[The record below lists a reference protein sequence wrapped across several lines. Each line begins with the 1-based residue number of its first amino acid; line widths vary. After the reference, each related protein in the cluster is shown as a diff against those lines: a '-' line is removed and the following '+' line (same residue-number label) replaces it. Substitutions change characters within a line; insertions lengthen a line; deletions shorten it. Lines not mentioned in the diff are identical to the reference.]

1 MAMYPYITGIS
12 KGFVRCPIDKHGL
25 DGGGMDYSYLNDT
38 LIILASTV
46 AVVVLF
52 LRIGLPP
59 ILGYLSVGAFI
70 GPYGLALVF
79 DVEHIRVLAEFGVV
93 FLLFTIGLEF
103 SVPLLIRMRGSVL
116 GLGGTQVLLTVALT
130 AAVAMYFGFSIETAL
145 VLGGVVAMSSTAL
158 VTKQLSDQVE
168 LHTRHGRNTVGIL
181 LLQDLMVV
189 PLLILVTS
197 LSGQTLPTS
206 AMTILAAF
214 GQGLLA
220 LLLIFAFGRWVLKP
234 LFREVAGFRSAEL
247 FTLTVLLVVLC
258 SAWATHKIGLSFAL
272 GAFLAG
278 VMLSETEFR
287 HQVESEIRPFRDV
300 LLGLFFITVGMML
313 DIRMIPDIWH
323 WVLLLLTVLMVA
335 KMLLV
340 MGLCRLAGWNSVV
353 SMRTGLILA
362 HGGEFGFAILI
373 LALDANLFSPDV
385 AQIVLAAL
393 LFSIGLAPFILR
405 YNGEIVSFIM
415 PVATAMSQ
423 KRIRDQIVGTTR
435 GLHNHVII
443 CGFGRV
449 GQNSM
454 KLLNDEGIHCMAIDL
469 DQERVKYAAASKQ
482 PVYYGDASS
491 LELLNACGLSRASA
505 VVVSTIDFNTTMKIL
520 RRVRSVDGE
529 LPVIVRARKEIHLY
543 QLYQAEAS
551 DVVADT
557 FDTSQMLTREML
569 SRFNLYS

>member
-1 MAMYPYITGIS
+1 
-12 KGFVRCPIDKHGL
+12 
-25 DGGGMDYSYLNDT
+25 MDYSYLNDT

-59 ILGYLSVGAFI
+59 ILGYLSVGILI
-70 GPYGLALVF
+70 GPYGLELVF

-116 GLGGTQVLLTVALT
+116 GLGSGQVLLTVALT
-130 AAVAMYFGFSIETAL
+130 MAIAMYFGFSFETAL
-145 VLGGVVAMSSTAL
+145 VLGGVIAMSSTAL

-168 LHTRHGRNTVGIL
+168 LHTRHGRNTIGIL

-189 PLLILVTS
+189 PLLILVAS
-197 LSGQTLPTS
+197 LSDQSGSISLTTVL
-206 AMTILAAF
+206 LAF
-214 GQGLLA
+214 GEGLLA
-220 LLLIFAFGRWVLKP
+220 LALIFVFGHWVLRP

-258 SAWATHKIGLSFAL
+258 SAWATHQIGLSFAL

-300 LLGLFFITVGMML
+300 LLGLFFITIGMML
-313 DIRMIPDIWH
+313 NIRLLPETWH
-323 WVLLLLTVLMVA
+323 WVLLLLAVLILA

-340 MGLCRLAGWNSVV
+340 MGLCRLAGWNNAV

-373 LALDANLFSPDV
+373 LALDGNLFSADL
-385 AQIVLAAL
+385 AQIVLATL

-405 YNGEIVSFIM
+405 HNAKITAFIM
-415 PVATAMSQ
+415 PTAMAISR
-423 KRIRDQIVGTTR
+423 KKIRDQLVNKACE
-435 GLHNHVII
+435 LNHHVII

-449 GQNSM
+449 GQHAM
-454 KLLNDEGIHCMAIDL
+454 QLLNDEGIHSIAIDL
-469 DQERVKYAAASKQ
+469 DQERIKQANDSKK
-482 PVYYGDASS
+482 PVYYGDAAS
-491 LELLNACGLSRASA
+491 LELLNACGLARASA
-505 VVVSTIDFNTTMKIL
+505 VLVSMVDFNTSIKIL
-520 RRVRSVDGE
+520 QRVRSVDAE
-529 LPVIVRARKEIHLY
+529 LPVIVRARKEIHLF

-551 DVVADT
+551 DVVTDT
-557 FDTSQMLTREML
+557 FDTSQMLSKEML
-569 SRFNLYS
+569 SRYNIHRQNL

>member
-1 MAMYPYITGIS
+1 
-12 KGFVRCPIDKHGL
+12 
-25 DGGGMDYSYLNDT
+25 MDYSYLNDT

-52 LRIGLPP
+52 LRIGLSP
-59 ILGYLSVGAFI
+59 ILGYLFVGILI

-79 DVEHIRVLAEFGVV
+79 DIEHIRVLAEFGVV

-116 GLGGTQVLLTVALT
+116 GLGGAQVLLTVALT
-130 AAVAMYFGFSIETAL
+130 AAAAMYFSFSVEAAL
-145 VLGGVVAMSSTAL
+145 VLGGVAAMSSTAL

-168 LHTRHGRNTVGIL
+168 LHTGHGRNAVGIL
-181 LLQDLMVV
+181 LLQDLMVA

-197 LSGQTLPTS
+197 LSDRAASTS
-206 AMTILAAF
+206 AMTILIAF
-214 GQGLLA
+214 GQGLLV
-220 LLLIFAFGRWVLKP
+220 LLLILSFGRWVLRP
-234 LFREVAGFRSAEL
+234 LFQEVAGFRSAEL
-247 FTLTVLLVVLC
+247 FTLTALLVVLC
-258 SAWATHKIGLSFAL
+258 SAWATYQIGLSFAL

-287 HQVESEIRPFRDV
+287 HQVASEIRPFRDV

-313 DIRMIPDIWH
+313 NIRMIPDIWH
-323 WVLLLLTVLMVA
+323 WVLLLLTVLIVA
-335 KMLLV
+335 KLLLV
-340 MGLCRLAGWNSVV
+340 MGLCRLAGWNNAV

-362 HGGEFGFAILI
+362 HSGEFGFAILI
-373 LALDANLFSPDV
+373 LALDAHLFSPDV
-385 AQIVLAAL
+385 VQIVLAAL

-405 YNGEIVSFIM
+405 YNGKITAFIM
-415 PVATAMSQ
+415 PAATAMSR
-423 KRIRDQIVGTTR
+423 KSIKDQIAGTAR
-435 GLHNHVII
+435 GLNHHVII

-449 GQNSM
+449 GENAM
-454 KLLNDEGIHCMAIDL
+454 TLLNDEGIHCIAVDL
-469 DQERVKYAAASKQ
+469 DQERVQYATASKQ
-482 PVYYGDASS
+482 SVYYGNAVS

-505 VVVSTIDFNTTMKIL
+505 VVVSMVDFNTSMKIL
-520 RRVRSVDGE
+520 RQVRSVDAR
-529 LPVIVRARKEIHLY
+529 LPVFVRARKEIHLF

-569 SRFNLYS
+569 SRFNIHS

>member
-1 MAMYPYITGIS
+1 
-12 KGFVRCPIDKHGL
+12 
-25 DGGGMDYSYLNDT
+25 MDYSYLNDT

-46 AVVVLF
+46 AVVVVF

-59 ILGYLSVGAFI
+59 ILGYLSVGALI
-70 GPYGLALVF
+70 GPYGLALIF
-79 DVEHIRVLAEFGVV
+79 DIEHIRVLAEFGVV

-103 SVPLLIRMRGSVL
+103 SVPLLIRMRGSAL
-116 GLGGTQVLLTVALT
+116 GLGGAQVLLTVALT

-158 VTKQLSDQVE
+158 VIKQLADQVE
-168 LHTRHGRNTVGIL
+168 LHTRHGRNAVGIL

-189 PLLILVTS
+189 PMLILVAS
-197 LSGQTLPTS
+197 LSDQAAPTS
-206 AMTILAAF
+206 AMTVLAAF
-214 GQGLLA
+214 GEGLLV
-220 LLLIFAFGRWVLKP
+220 LLLIFAFGHWVLRP

-258 SAWATHKIGLSFAL
+258 SAWATHQIGLSFAL

-300 LLGLFFITVGMML
+300 LLGLFFISVGMML
-313 DIRMIPDIWH
+313 NIRLIPDIWY

-335 KMLLV
+335 KLLLV
-340 MGLCRLAGWNSVV
+340 MGLCRLAGWNSAV

-373 LALDANLFSPDV
+373 LALNANLFSADA

-405 YNGEIVSFIM
+405 YNGEITAFIM
-415 PVATAMSQ
+415 PAEIAVSR
-423 KRIRDQIVGTTR
+423 KKIKDQIIGTAH
-435 GLHNHVII
+435 GLSHHVII

-449 GQNSM
+449 GQNTM
-454 KLLNDEGIHCMAIDL
+454 HLLNDEGIHCMAIDL
-469 DQERVKYAAASKQ
+469 DQERVKHATASKQ

-491 LELLNACGLSRASA
+491 LELLNACGLPRASA
-505 VVVSTIDFNTTMKIL
+505 VVVSMGDFNTTMKIL
-520 RRVRSVDGE
+520 RRIRSVDAK

-551 DVVADT
+551 DVAADT
-557 FDTSQMLTREML
+557 FDTSQMLTQEML
-569 SRFNLYS
+569 KSFNLHS

>member
-1 MAMYPYITGIS
+1 
-12 KGFVRCPIDKHGL
+12 
-25 DGGGMDYSYLNDT
+25 MDYSYLNDT

-59 ILGYLSVGAFI
+59 ILGYLAVGGLI

-79 DVEHIRVLAEFGVV
+79 DIEHIRVLAEFGIV

-116 GLGGTQVLLTVALT
+116 GLGGAQVLLTVALT
-130 AAVAMYFGFSIETAL
+130 AAAAMYFGFSIEAAL

-158 VTKQLSDQVE
+158 VIKQLSDQVE

-189 PLLILVTS
+189 PMLIFVAS
-197 LSGQTLPTS
+197 LSDRVAPIS
-206 AMTILAAF
+206 AMTVLTAFGEGILA
-214 GQGLLA
+214 LA
-220 LLLIFAFGRWVLKP
+220 LIFAFGHWVLRP

-258 SAWATHKIGLSFAL
+258 SAWATHQIGLSFAL

-300 LLGLFFITVGMML
+300 LLGLFFISVGMML
-313 DIRMIPDIWH
+313 NIRLIPDIWH
-323 WVLLLLTVLMVA
+323 WVLLLLTVLVVG
-335 KMLLV
+335 KLLLV
-340 MGLCRLAGWNSVV
+340 MGLCRLAGWNSAV

-373 LALDANLFSPDV
+373 LALDTSLFSPEM
-385 AQIVLAAL
+385 AQIVLAAI

-405 YNGEIVSFIM
+405 YNGKITAFIM
-415 PVATAMSQ
+415 PAAIAMSR
-423 KRIRDQIVGTTR
+423 KKVRDQIVDKAR
-435 GLHNHVII
+435 GLNHHVII

-449 GQNSM
+449 GQNAM
-454 KLLNDEGIHCMAIDL
+454 QLLGDEGVQCMAIELNQD
-469 DQERVKYAAASKQ
+469 RVKLASASKQ
-482 PVYYGDASS
+482 SVYYGDAAS

-505 VVVSTIDFNTTMKIL
+505 VVVSMVDFNTTRKIL
-520 RRVRSVDGE
+520 RRVRSVDAT

-551 DVVADT
+551 DVVTDT
-557 FDTSQMLTREML
+557 FDTSQILSREML
-569 SRFNLYS
+569 KRFNIHN

>member
-1 MAMYPYITGIS
+1 
-12 KGFVRCPIDKHGL
+12 
-25 DGGGMDYSYLNDT
+25 MDYSYLNDT

-59 ILGYLSVGAFI
+59 ILGYLAVGVLI
-70 GPYGLALVF
+70 GPYGLALIF

-103 SVPLLIRMRGSVL
+103 SVPLLIRMRSSVL
-116 GLGGTQVLLTVALT
+116 GLGGAQVILTVALT
-130 AAVAMYFGFSIETAL
+130 AAIAMYFGFSIEAAL
-145 VLGGVVAMSSTAL
+145 VMGCVVTMSSTAL
-158 VTKQLSDQVE
+158 VIKQLSDQVE
-168 LHTRHGRNTVGIL
+168 LHTRHGRNAVGIL

-189 PLLILVTS
+189 PMLIFVAS
-197 LSGQTLPTS
+197 LSDRVAPTS
-206 AMTILAAF
+206 AMTVLTAF
-214 GQGLLA
+214 GEGVLA
-220 LLLIFAFGRWVLKP
+220 LALIFVFGHWVLRP
-234 LFREVAGFRSAEL
+234 LFREVARFRSAEL
-247 FTLTVLLVVLC
+247 FTLTVLLIVLC
-258 SAWATHKIGLSFAL
+258 SAWATHQIGLSFAL

-300 LLGLFFITVGMML
+300 LLGLFFISVGMML
-313 DIRMIPDIWH
+313 NIRIMPDIWH

-335 KMLLV
+335 KLLLV
-340 MGLCRLAGWNSVV
+340 LGLCRLAGWNSAV

-405 YNGEIVSFIM
+405 YNGKITAFIM
-415 PVATAMSQ
+415 PTAIAMSR
-423 KRIRDQIVGTTR
+423 KKVRDQIASKAC
-435 GLHNHVII
+435 GLNHHIII

-449 GQNSM
+449 GQNAM
-454 KLLNDEGIHCMAIDL
+454 RLLDDKGIHCIAIDL
-469 DQERVKYAAASKQ
+469 DQERVKQAATSKQ
-482 PVYYGDASS
+482 PVYYGDAAS
-491 LELLNACGLSRASA
+491 LELLNTCGLPRAAA
-505 VVVSTIDFNTTMKIL
+505 VVVSMVDFNTTMKIL
-520 RRVRSVDGE
+520 RRIRSVDAK

-551 DVVADT
+551 DVAADT
-557 FDTSQMLTREML
+557 FDTSHLLTQEML
-569 SRFNLYS
+569 KRFNIHS

>member
-1 MAMYPYITGIS
+1 
-12 KGFVRCPIDKHGL
+12 
-25 DGGGMDYSYLNDT
+25 MDYSYLNDT

-46 AVVVLF
+46 AVVFLF

-59 ILGYLSVGAFI
+59 ILGYLAVGGLI

-103 SVPLLIRMRGSVL
+103 SMPLLIRMRGSVL
-116 GLGGTQVLLTVALT
+116 GLGGAQVLLTMALT
-130 AAVAMYFGFSIETAL
+130 AAVAIYFGFSIETAL

-158 VTKQLSDQVE
+158 VIKQLSDQVE
-168 LHTRHGRNTVGIL
+168 LHTRHGRNTVSIL

-189 PLLILVTS
+189 PMLILVAS
-197 LSGQTLPTS
+197 LSGREAPTS
-206 AMTILAAF
+206 AMTVLTAF
-214 GQGLLA
+214 GEGVLA
-220 LLLIFAFGRWVLKP
+220 LVLIFAFGHWVLRP
-234 LFREVAGFRSAEL
+234 LFRAVARFRSAEL

-258 SAWATHKIGLSFAL
+258 SAWATQQIGLSFAL

-300 LLGLFFITVGMML
+300 LLGLFFISVGMML
-313 DIRMIPDIWH
+313 NIRLMPDIWQ
-323 WVLLLLTVLMVA
+323 WVLLFLAVLMLG
-335 KMLLV
+335 KLLLV
-340 MGLCRLAGWNSVV
+340 MGLCRLAGWNSAV

-385 AQIVLAAL
+385 AQIVIATL

-405 YNGEIVSFIM
+405 YNGEITAFIM
-415 PVATAMSQ
+415 PAAIAMSR
-423 KRIRDQIVGTTR
+423 KKVKDQIVGKAR
-435 GLHNHVII
+435 GLNHHVII

-449 GQNSM
+449 GQNTM
-454 KLLNDEGIHCMAIDL
+454 KMLDDEGIHCIAIEL
-469 DQERVKYAAASKQ
+469 DQERVKLADAAKQ
-482 PVYYGDASS
+482 PVYYGDAAS

-505 VVVSTIDFNTTMKIL
+505 VVVSMVDFNTAKKIL
-520 RRVRSVDGE
+520 RRIRSVDAA
-529 LPVIVRARKEIHLY
+529 LPVIMRARKEIHLY

-557 FDTSQMLTREML
+557 FDTSQMLTQEML
-569 SRFNLYS
+569 RRFNIHN

>member
-1 MAMYPYITGIS
+1 
-12 KGFVRCPIDKHGL
+12 
-25 DGGGMDYSYLNDT
+25 MDYSYLNDT

-59 ILGYLSVGAFI
+59 ILGYLVVGVLV

-79 DVEHIRVLAEFGVV
+79 DIEHIRVLAEFGVV

-116 GLGGTQVLLTVALT
+116 GLGGAQVLLTVALT
-130 AAVAMYFGFSIETAL
+130 AATAMYFGFSIEAAL

-158 VTKQLSDQVE
+158 VIKQLSDQVE

-189 PLLILVTS
+189 PMLIFVAS
-197 LSGQTLPTS
+197 LSDRVAPTS
-206 AMTILAAF
+206 AMTVLTAF
-214 GQGLLA
+214 GKGVLA
-220 LLLIFAFGRWVLKP
+220 LALIFAFGYWVLRP
-234 LFREVAGFRSAEL
+234 LFREVARFRSAEL

-258 SAWATHKIGLSFAL
+258 SAWATNQNGLSFAL

-300 LLGLFFITVGMML
+300 LLGLFFVSIGMML
-313 DIRMIPDIWH
+313 NIRLMPDVWH

-335 KMLLV
+335 KLLLV
-340 MGLCRLAGWNSVV
+340 MGLCRLAGWNSAV

-373 LALDANLFSPDV
+373 IALDANLFSADV

-393 LFSIGLAPFILR
+393 LFSIGLAPFILC
-405 YNGEIVSFIM
+405 YNGKITAFIM
-415 PVATAMSQ
+415 PAAIAMSR
-423 KRIRDQIVGTTR
+423 KKVRDQIVGLAR
-435 GLHNHVII
+435 GLNHHVII

-449 GQNSM
+449 GQNAM
-454 KLLNDEGIHCMAIDL
+454 QLLADEGVQCLAIDL
-469 DQERVKYAAASKQ
+469 DQERVKLAAASKQ

-491 LELLNACGLSRASA
+491 LELLNACGLPRAAA
-505 VVVSTIDFNTTMKIL
+505 VVVSMVDFNTARKIL
-520 RRVRSVDGE
+520 HRVRSVDIT
-529 LPVIVRARKEIHLY
+529 LPVIVRARKEIHLF

-557 FDTSQMLTREML
+557 FDTSQMLSREML
-569 SRFNLYS
+569 RRFNIHN

>member
-1 MAMYPYITGIS
+1 
-12 KGFVRCPIDKHGL
+12 
-25 DGGGMDYSYLNDT
+25 MDYSYLNDT

-52 LRIGLPP
+52 LRLGLPP
-59 ILGYLSVGAFI
+59 VLGYLSVGALI

-93 FLLFTIGLEF
+93 FLLFSIGLEF

-116 GLGGTQVLLTVALT
+116 GLGGAQVLLTVVFT
-130 AAVAMYFGFSIETAL
+130 AAAAMYLGFSVEAAL

-158 VTKQLSDQVE
+158 VIKQLSDQAE

-189 PLLILVTS
+189 PILIFVAS
-197 LSGQTLPTS
+197 LSGRAAPTS
-206 AMTILAAF
+206 AMTVLTAF
-214 GQGLLA
+214 GQGLFA
-220 LLLIFAFGRWVLKP
+220 LVLIFAFGHWVLRP

-247 FTLTVLLVVLC
+247 FTMTVLLVVLC
-258 SAWATHKIGLSFAL
+258 SAWATHQIGLSFAL

-300 LLGLFFITVGMML
+300 LLGLFFISVGMML
-313 DIRMIPDIWH
+313 DVRLIPDIWH
-323 WVLLLLTVLMVA
+323 WVLLLFTVLMLV
-335 KMLLV
+335 KLLLV
-340 MGLCRLAGWNSVV
+340 MGLCRLAGWSSVV

-373 LALDANLFSPDV
+373 LALDANLFSPDT
-385 AQIVLAAL
+385 AQIIFAAL
-393 LFSIGLAPFILR
+393 LLSIGLAPFILR
-405 YNGEIVSFIM
+405 YNGKITKFIM
-415 PVATAMSQ
+415 PAAVAMIRKKA
-423 KRIRDQIVGTTR
+423 RDQIDGTAR
-435 GLHNHVII
+435 GLNHHVII

-449 GQNSM
+449 GQNAM

-469 DQERVKYAAASKQ
+469 DQERVKSAAAKKQ

-505 VVVSTIDFNTTMKIL
+505 VIVSMVDFNTSIKIL
-520 RRVRSVDGE
+520 RRVRSINAR
-529 LPVIVRARKEIHLY
+529 LPVIARARKEIHLF

-551 DVVADT
+551 DVVADA

>member
-1 MAMYPYITGIS
+1 
-12 KGFVRCPIDKHGL
+12 
-25 DGGGMDYSYLNDT
+25 MDYSYLNDT

-52 LRIGLPP
+52 LRLGLPP
-59 ILGYLSVGAFI
+59 ILAYLSVGVLI

-79 DVEHIRVLAEFGVV
+79 DIEHIRVLAEFGVV
-93 FLLFTIGLEF
+93 FLLFSIGLEF

-116 GLGGTQVLLTVALT
+116 GLGGAQVLLTVALT
-130 AAVAMYFGFSIETAL
+130 ATAAMYIGFSVEVAL

-158 VTKQLSDQVE
+158 VIKQLSDQVE
-168 LHTRHGRNTVGIL
+168 LHTRHGRNAVGIL

-189 PLLILVTS
+189 PMLILVSS
-197 LSGQTLPTS
+197 LSDQAVPSST
-206 AMTILAAF
+206 MTVLAAF
-214 GQGLLA
+214 GKGVLA
-220 LLLIFAFGRWVLKP
+220 LALIIAFGHFVLRP
-234 LFREVAGFRSAEL
+234 LFRVVAGFRSAEL

-258 SAWATHKIGLSFAL
+258 SAWATQQIGLSFAL

-287 HQVESEIRPFRDV
+287 HQVEAEIRPFRDV
-300 LLGLFFITVGMML
+300 LLGLFFISVGMML
-313 DIRMIPDIWH
+313 NMRLMPDIWP
-323 WVLLLLTVLMVA
+323 WVLFLLAVLMLA
-335 KMLLV
+335 KLLLV
-340 MGLCRLAGWNSVV
+340 MGLCRLAGWNSAV

-373 LALDANLFSPDV
+373 LALNANLFSPDA

-405 YNGEIVSFIM
+405 YNGEITAYIM
-415 PVATAMSQ
+415 PAAIAMSR
-423 KRIRDQIVGTTR
+423 KKVRDQIVGKAR
-435 GLHNHVII
+435 GLNRHVII

-449 GQNSM
+449 GQNAM
-454 KLLNDEGIHCMAIDL
+454 KLLDDEGIQSISIEL
-469 DQERVKYAAASKQ
+469 DQERVRLADAAKQ
-482 PVYYGDASS
+482 PVYYGDAAS

-505 VVVSTIDFNTTMKIL
+505 VVVSMVDFNTASKIL
-520 RRVRSVDGE
+520 RRVRSVDAT

-557 FDTSQMLTREML
+557 FDTSQMLNRDML
-569 SRFNLYS
+569 RRFNIDN